1 MLCLLSSQAIV
12 YLTAMLVTFATD
24 LFTSASFSIELSI
37 GAVSMRVAAAAAAA
51 GAKEEEAG
59 RPSCCATSSAGPSAS
74 SLLTRIAAQLP
85 PTTFVIDHWQV

>member
-12 YLTAMLVTFATD
+12 YLTSLLETFATD

-37 GAVSMRVAAAAAAA
+37 GAVSMRVAAAA

-74 SLLTRIAAQLP
+74 LLTRIAAQLP